1 MKIVL
6 VGNQNSG
13 KTTIFNSLTGLNQK
27 IGNWSGVT
35 VDYCNGKIKNTN
47 DMLVDL
53 PGIYSLSPY
62 SIDEEITVNYL
73 NNYDYDLIINVI
85 DINVIERS
93 LILTYELLKLN
104 KPILIIFTHTD
115 KYNQNELIMNKKVIN
130 EELKLKVIEIDDII
144 NINNFNIKS
153 YEHNN
158 YINIF
163 NNIDKIIKKMKIKNN
178 TNYLDKLFLNRL
190 IGIPLFLVIM
200 LFIYLFSIYVGNY
213 TNNFVDNMI
222 QFISNGILL
231 LLNRLGLYKWLVSL
245 MIDGILKGISVLIC
259 FIPQLFIM
267 FFLIEILNQTGYISR
282 IAYLFYVFFN
292 RIGLSGTS
300 IIPFIC
306 ATNCSVPGIMQ
317 SRIIENKNIREKTIV
332 LTTFI
337 PCSAKIPIIIMI
349 SNYLN
354 IKYLIIIIYVLII
367 IIMIIYALILNKI
380 YKKDTDYMIMEL
392 PNYKLP
398 NIKYIFKES
407 IFKIKDFIKKITSI
421 IIISSIILWL
431 VLNITFNNYSLLFY
445 IGNYLSFIFYP
456 FLGSKNWIL
465 SISILEGLIS
475 RENVISS
482 LNIIGN
488 LNMFGYNT
496 LLSFLIFNLFSIPC
510 FNTIIIM
517 RQELG
522 IFKLIIYL
530 FFQFVI
536 AFILSTLIY
545 RLGIL

>member
-1 MKIVL
+1 M
-6 VGNQNSG
+6 
-13 KTTIFNSLTGLNQK
+13 
-27 IGNWSGVT
+27 
-35 VDYCNGKIKNTN
+35 
-47 DMLVDL
+47 
-53 PGIYSLSPY
+53 
-62 SIDEEITVNYL
+62 
-73 NNYDYDLIINVI
+73 
-85 DINVIERS
+85 
-93 LILTYELLKLN
+93 
-104 KPILIIFTHTD
+104 
-115 KYNQNELIMNKKVIN
+115 
-130 EELKLKVIEIDDII
+130 
-144 NINNFNIKS
+144 
-153 YEHNN
+153 
-158 YINIF
+158 
-163 NNIDKIIKKMKIKNN
+163 
-178 TNYLDKLFLNRL
+178 
-190 IGIPLFLVIM
+190 
-200 LFIYLFSIYVGNY
+200 
-213 TNNFVDNMI
+213 
-222 QFISNGILL
+222 
-231 LLNRLGLYKWLVSL
+231 
-245 MIDGILKGISVLIC
+245 
-259 FIPQLFIM
+259 
-267 FFLIEILNQTGYISR
+267 
-282 IAYLFYVFFN
+282 
-292 RIGLSGTS
+292 
-300 IIPFIC
+300 
-306 ATNCSVPGIMQ
+306 
-317 SRIIENKNIREKTIV
+317 
-332 LTTFI
+332 
-337 PCSAKIPIIIMI
+337 
-349 SNYLN
+349 
-354 IKYLIIIIYVLII
+354 LII

-380 YKKDTDYMIMEL
+380 YKKDIDYMIMEL